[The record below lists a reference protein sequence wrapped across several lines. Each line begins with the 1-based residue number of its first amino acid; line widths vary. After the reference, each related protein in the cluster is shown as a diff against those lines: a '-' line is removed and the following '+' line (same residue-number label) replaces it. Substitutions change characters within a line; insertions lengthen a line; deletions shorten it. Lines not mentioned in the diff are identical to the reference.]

1 LKFVPATP
9 TTTTPTMRDA
19 DAETLS
25 NASTASGTYGRVTTT
40 STTTTSPISESG
52 RERGS
57 TLLRRFQTGARAATF
72 ARGGA
77 DGRRPS
83 EDDAASYAS
92 SGSSRSGVGAV
103 GRGVGDR
110 FGAAARRRARETRK
124 AELSLSAAD
133 GRFRRGVGDETGGAG
148 RGRSTTTFDVAENAR
163 LALEAKDA
171 QLQKMAARLAALEA
185 ERDAEAKAAVA
196 ADARAFEGAANSLE
210 DEMRAAFEQIRGGGS
225 DRGSDGG
232 SGPRTPTRER
242 RRRGDAEAFT
252 PVSFA
257 SRDGDEDEEAIEE
270 DHRDDDDDDD
280 EEEGS
285 RATPRAGRPEPI
297 KPSVP
302 VEGGY
307 LTPSGKFVGSA
318 LKRKTSDGKPPLT
331 PGTPA
336 PRDTVAATPKTVVF
350 NDHDEYS
357 DAPSAPVDASV
368 VEELQTELREVRAA
382 LKSAFGVSE
391 KLVAQCEKK
400 NRELQEKNL
409 AVKLAREEVDKS
421 RAELRDVVAAAAA
434 ERKSAA
440 ASASVRGRATDEE
453 LRERLSD
460 AMNALKV
467 SQALNEQLMRVMTSS
482 VGVNVEASP
491 EVVFAVLPVL
501 AGLAVRGDFAEA
513 LAAGGAF
520 DALDGALDIFA
531 ADASV
536 CRRALECILC
546 MSHAG
551 ETSAH
556 ATDDDVMR
564 LRSKLANEA
573 IDACGRSIV
582 RCAEDHVKDAR
593 VSETACS
600 IALSFAECAEFEKIS
615 FFVRECRAVDVVCK
629 ITATHA
635 ANERVQRAGT
645 CALAALATCD
655 ERTKRAVERRGGI
668 DLIARC
674 ANELGVDDAVRMYPQ
689 VKRWISGVKSREDRE
704 RKGSRTRDDDEDD
717 DEGGDDVLGNL

>member
-1 LKFVPATP
+1 
-9 TTTTPTMRDA
+9 M
-19 DAETLS
+19 
-25 NASTASGTYGRVTTT
+25 
-40 STTTTSPISESG
+40 SPISESG

-72 ARGGA
+72 ARGFA

-83 EDDAASYAS
+83 EDDASSRAS
-92 SGSSRSGVGAV
+92 SGSSRSGPSSTV
-103 GRGVGDR
+103 RGVGDR
-110 FGAAARRRARETRK
+110 FEAAARRRARETRK
-124 AELSLSAAD
+124 AELSAAD
-133 GRFRRGVGDETGGAG
+133 GRFRRVGEETGGG
-148 RGRSTTTFDVAENAR
+148 GGRSTTSATFDVAENAR

-185 ERDAEAKAAVA
+185 ERDAEAEAAVA

-210 DEMRAAFEQIRGGGS
+210 DEMRAAFDQIRAGGS

-242 RRRGDAEAFT
+242 RRGDAEAFA
-252 PVSFA
+252 PVSFV
-257 SRDGDEDEEAIEE
+257 SRDGDEDEKAIEDE
-270 DHRDDDDDDD
+270 YRDE

-285 RATPRAGRPEPI
+285 VGRRARPEPI

-318 LKRKTSDGKPPLT
+318 LKRKTDGKPPLT

-336 PRDTVAATPKTVVF
+336 PRDAVAATPKTVVF

-400 NRELQEKNL
+400 NRELHEKNL
-409 AVKLAREEVDKS
+409 AVKLAREELDKS
-421 RAELRDVVAAAAA
+421 RAELRDVVAAASA
-434 ERKSAA
+434 ERKRAA
-440 ASASVRGRATDEE
+440 ASASARGHATDEE
-453 LRERLSD
+453 LRERLGE

-467 SQALNEQLMRVMTSS
+467 SQTLNEQLMRVITSS
-482 VGVNVEASP
+482 VGVNAEASP

-501 AGLAVRGDFAEA
+501 AGLAIRGDFAEA

-546 MSHAG
+546 MSRAG
-551 ETSAH
+551 EASAH
-556 ATDDDVMR
+556 ATDDDIMR
-564 LRSKLANEA
+564 LRSKLANDA
-573 IDACGRSIV
+573 IDACGRSIA
-582 RCAEDHVKDAR
+582 RCADDHVKDAR
-593 VSETACS
+593 VSETVCS

-629 ITATHA
+629 ITETHA

-655 ERTKRAVERRGGI
+655 ERTKRAVERRGGFDI
-668 DLIARC
+668 MARC
-674 ANELGVDDAVRMYPQ
+674 VNELGVDDAVRMFPQ
-689 VKRWISGVKSREDRE
+689 VKRWISGVKTREDRE
-704 RKGSRTRDDDEDD
+704 RKASRTGDGDDDDD
-717 DEGGDDVLGNL
+717 DEGGDVLGNL

>member
-1 LKFVPATP
+1 
-9 TTTTPTMRDA
+9 M
-19 DAETLS
+19 
-25 NASTASGTYGRVTTT
+25 
-40 STTTTSPISESG
+40 
-52 RERGS
+52 
-57 TLLRRFQTGARAATF
+57 
-72 ARGGA
+72 
-77 DGRRPS
+77 
-83 EDDAASYAS
+83 
-92 SGSSRSGVGAV
+92 
-103 GRGVGDR
+103 RGVGDR

-124 AELSLSAAD
+124 AELSAAD
-133 GRFRRGVGDETGGAG
+133 GRFRRVGGGGDDETGAG
-148 RGRSTTTFDVAENAR
+148 RGQSTMFDVAENAR

-210 DEMRAAFEQIRGGGS
+210 DEMRAAFDQIRAGGS

-242 RRRGDAEAFT
+242 RRGEAFT

-257 SRDGDEDEEAIEE
+257 SRDGDEDAEAIEDE
-270 DHRDDDDDDD
+270 HRDDNDDD
-280 EEEGS
+280 EGS
-285 RATPRAGRPEPI
+285 RAGRRARPEPI

-318 LKRKTSDGKPPLT
+318 LKRKTDGKPPLT
-331 PGTPA
+331 PGAPA
-336 PRDTVAATPKTVVF
+336 PRDAVAATPKTVVF

-409 AVKLAREEVDKS
+409 AIKLAREEVDKS
-421 RAELRDVVAAAAA
+421 RAELRDVVAAASA

-440 ASASVRGRATDEE
+440 ASASARGHATDEE

-501 AGLAVRGDFAEA
+501 AGLAARGDFAEA

-573 IDACGRSIV
+573 IDACGRSIA

-600 IALSFAECAEFEKIS
+600 IALSFAESAEFEKIS

-629 ITATHA
+629 ITETHA
-635 ANERVQRAGT
+635 TNERVQRAGT

-674 ANELGVDDAVRMYPQ
+674 ANELGVDDAVRMFPQ

-717 DEGGDDVLGNL
+717 DDEGGDDVLGNL